1 MTKSRKK
8 FDAAFKA
15 KIALEALREEAT
27 VPELAKRHGVHP
39 NQIYAW
45 KKQVLDNVACLFAR
59 GASGSER
66 WRGRARTRDGQ
77 ALRQDRP
84 TDGRTGF
91 WPGGRIDERARSKSD
106 GRTVWQGPVGAP
118 PMRACGRGALGDL
131 RTKPVA
137 GGDDL
142 AVMRRID
149 ELHLELPFY
158 GSRRMTFELNKE
170 GRGVNR
176 KRVRRLMRV
185 MGIEALVPRPGTSK
199 AAPGHKRYPYL
210 LRGLKIVEPN
220 HVWAA
225 DVTFIPM
232 ACGFLYLVVIID
244 WASRA
249 VLAWRLS
256 NTNDAS
262 FCAAA
267 LEEALLGFGTP
278 RIFNTDQGSTFTAE
292 AFAGKLAA
300 TGVAI
305 SMDGRGRFMDNIFIE
320 RLWRSIKYEEVHL
333 KAYAD
338 AREARAG
345 IGSWMTFYNFRR
357 LHQAMNNQVPMAVWR
372 AGMDKI
378 EAAARAVDMPL
389 RLDNANALPTYPQQ
403 KQQEAAHEWGPVHFP
418 CRSSETRQADLPL

>member
-1 MTKSRKK
+1 MSAPDRRAMVERSGKDLSVRRQC
-8 FDAAFKA
+8 
-15 KIALEALREEAT
+15 AL
-27 VPELAKRHGVHP
+27 VGV
-39 NQIYAW
+39 
-45 KKQVLDNVACLFAR
+45 
-59 GASGSER
+59 
-66 WRGRARTRDGQ
+66 
-77 ALRQDRP
+77 
-84 TDGRTGF
+84 
-91 WPGGRIDERARSKSD
+91 ARS
-106 GRTVWQGPVGAP
+106 GIYRP
-118 PMRACGRGALGDL
+118 
-131 RTKPVA
+131 KPVA

-158 GSRRMTFELNKE
+158 GSRRMTFELNEE

-185 MGIEALVPRPGTSK
+185 TGIEALVPRPGTSK
-199 AAPGHKRYPYL
+199 AAPGHEIYPYL

-267 LEEALLGFGTP
+267 LEEALLRFGTP

-320 RLWRSIKYEEVHL
+320 RLGRSIKYEEVHL

-345 IGSWMTFYNFRR
+345 IGSSMTVHGLRR
-357 LHQAMNNQVPMAVWR
+357 PHQAMNNQVRMAVWR

-378 EAAARAVDMPL
+378 EAAARALDMPL
-389 RLDNANALPTYPQQ
+389 RLDNANALPAYPQQ
-403 KQQEAAHEWGPVHFP
+403 KQQGAA
-418 CRSSETRQADLPL
+418 